1 LAENKISKR
10 KTPAGTTNRDGQNND
25 LTELQ
30 NKAARLLFE
39 GAKPTLERLAIVS
52 NRLIGELKEL
62 AARENWAPIQEAT
75 VMRRRLTVLSD
86 RVLALIEEP
95 DDDAL
100 LAKTRL
106 DAITSLLKAID
117 RLKAAI
123 LDLDDEVVL
132 ENDEA
137 EITTAFAAIDQRIE
151 DLAQAYAKKL
161 VENYIAAQT
170 G

>member
-1 LAENKISKR
+1 
-10 KTPAGTTNRDGQNND
+10 
-25 LTELQ
+25 
-30 NKAARLLFE
+30 
-39 GAKPTLERLAIVS
+39 
-52 NRLIGELKEL
+52 
-62 AARENWAPIQEAT
+62 
-75 VMRRRLTVLSD
+75 MRRRLTVLSD
-86 RVLALIEEP
+86 RVLALMEEP